1 MSKNKKK
8 KTYERPLTRWNYFI
22 KTLYH
27 DAAATTE
34 FTFEKKVYVKSE
46 ELQQIDADNKRINTV
61 LLLCLFVMF
70 GVAANYE
77 NILIVLAYF
86 VIAIVGE
93 AVRLFHLP
101 KDIKAHMTDTG
112 RRQR

>member
-8 KTYERPLTRWNYFI
+8 KVYVKPLTRWAYFI

-34 FTFEKKVYVKSE
+34 FTFEKVVYVKSE
-46 ELQQIDADNKRINTV
+46 ELQQIDADNKRIHTV

-77 NILIVLAYF
+77 NIWIVLIYF
-86 VIAIVGE
+86 LVAIVGE
-93 AVRLFHLP
+93 AVRLLRLP